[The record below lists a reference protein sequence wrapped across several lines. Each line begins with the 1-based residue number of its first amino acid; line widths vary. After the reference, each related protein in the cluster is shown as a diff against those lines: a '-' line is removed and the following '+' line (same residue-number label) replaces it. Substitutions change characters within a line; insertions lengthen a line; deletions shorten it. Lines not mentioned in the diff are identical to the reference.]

1 MFWKQLVWREC
12 TSICPLFQFTMA
24 PGFDPQP
31 LPLLTKRKTKI
42 SQKKKTRRRWI
53 QGWRS
58 VDHVGAAAL
67 PKSQRTGHGTPNRA
81 RTCWND
87 FERFSVSVLPKEP
100 LESQTSQVQGARF
113 ATLPCTLLMAPVKQ
127 TWRCKVM
134 ETLKIHEGPMLGQKR
149 PRIDGWRC
157 SYRLFLG
164 LAFLESANGW
174 MAVWFVVIIL
184 WNLFK
189 TIFPL
194 GREREW
200 ERERDISSFHGRIQ
214 CCNSWCPTRTL
225 GPPLV
230 GHPLALNVAPRHASD
245 REICHSCAKAAE
257 RISSS
262 EQGLEQLTTVGTMQS
277 LLSLGPGHG
286 MDGIIYDDSCGDSH
300 THTYI
305 MTHTDRQTDRQT
317 DIHSWTNCIT
327 YFLTSLLPYLHAS
340 IHPSIHTYV
349 RTYVKKIYI
358 YTHTRAH
365 AYRWIIMDDI
375 LWDLYLWSSMSMGR
389 FEDPRKIC
397 WIHGTLTILFHVMFE
412 LENEYIYIY
421 MGPRFWLPS
430 TKIWVER

>member
-31 LPLLTKRKTKI
+31 LPLLTKRKTIKI

-134 ETLKIHEGPMLGQKR
+134 ETLKIHEGSMLGQKR

-194 GREREW
+194 GRERETERDR
-200 ERERDISSFHGRIQ
+200 ERERVRE
-214 CCNSWCPTRTL
+214 RE
-225 GPPLV
+225 
-230 GHPLALNVAPRHASD
+230 RHF
-245 REICHSCAKAAE
+245 
-257 RISSS
+257 
-262 EQGLEQLTTVGTMQS
+262 QL
-277 LLSLGPGHG
+277 P
-286 MDGIIYDDSCGDSH
+286 
-300 THTYI
+300 
-305 MTHTDRQTDRQT
+305 
-317 DIHSWTNCIT
+317 W
-327 YFLTSLLPYLHAS
+327 
-340 IHPSIHTYV
+340 
-349 RTYVKKIYI
+349 
-358 YTHTRAH
+358 
-365 AYRWIIMDDI
+365 
-375 LWDLYLWSSMSMGR
+375 
-389 FEDPRKIC
+389 
-397 WIHGTLTILFHVMFE
+397 
-412 LENEYIYIY
+412 
-421 MGPRFWLPS
+421 
-430 TKIWVER
+430 